1 MNRNKLL
8 KLIRNFL
15 KQNPTEKQIEIFY
28 INTINAI
35 DKRSITEIILD
46 I

>member
-8 KLIRNFL
+8 KLIRNFMN
-15 KQNPTEKQIEIFY
+15 QNPTENQIELFY
-28 INTINAI
+28 INTINII
-35 DKRSITEIILD
+35 DNRSITEIILD

>member
-28 INTINAI
+28 INKINTI
-35 DKRSITEIILD
+35 DKRSITEIILN

>member
-8 KLIRNFL
+8 KLIRNFMN
-15 KQNPTEKQIEIFY
+15 QNPTENQIELFY
-28 INTINAI
+28 VNTINII
-35 DKRSITEIILD
+35 DNRSITEIILD

>member
-1 MNRNKLL
+1 MSRNKLL

>member
-1 MNRNKLL
+1 MNRNNLL
-8 KLIRNFL
+8 KLIRDFM
-15 KQNPTEKQIEIFY
+15 KQNPTQLQIELFY
-28 INTINAI
+28 INKIILI